1 MHEVMWEGADFKPI
15 TMSQVLDPEKV
26 KLYYRKAMLVG
37 EVVWS
42 EIQKVHPDKNQ
53 NGTPDQR
60 YIAQRIFEAL
70 NQAWATFQYQQ
81 NAANSIYGIM

>member
-37 EVVWS
+37 KVV
-42 EIQKVHPDKNQ
+42 
-53 NGTPDQR
+53 
-60 YIAQRIFEAL
+60 
-70 NQAWATFQYQQ
+70 
-81 NAANSIYGIM
+81 